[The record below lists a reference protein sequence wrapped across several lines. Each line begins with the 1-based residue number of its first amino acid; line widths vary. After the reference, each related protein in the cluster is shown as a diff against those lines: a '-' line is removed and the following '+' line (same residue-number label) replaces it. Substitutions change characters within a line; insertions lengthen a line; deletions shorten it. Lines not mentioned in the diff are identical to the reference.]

1 MKNLLLKIAALIIA
15 VTLSLTIFGCDD
27 NGGDDTV
34 QVTGDYKY
42 KVATG
47 TYDEDDG
54 EGNITQKSY
63 KYYIITGY
71 QVSSEDAL
79 KMASGD
85 FSTVQDFRSIE
96 IPKTGK
102 DLGEDNDYPV
112 EEIAAGAFTNQ
123 IILTD
128 VVIGENIKTI
138 GEGAFAGCTNLKK
151 ISLPFIGE
159 SLEATGSQRV
169 FGHIFGSSATTDG
182 NLEVSAKIVERKN
195 ADGTSILTDSS
206 VTFKVPTSLEEV
218 DLSSSKIT
226 SISECAFYGMSM
238 IKKVTLPD
246 SVTEID
252 SHAFYSSGLS
262 EVNLNKVTIIYESA
276 FANCTSLK
284 EVNFSSVEVIK
295 QAVFQGCTNL
305 GAKKFVDEN
314 SANAEQLLTV
324 KLPQSVKELGKGAF
338 KGCSSMKY
346 VDIKGT
352 QITVLENSLF
362 ADCLALIK
370 ATINDGSVLRAGA
383 FVNCTKLAIDT
394 DENGKTD
401 AYNIS
406 GEYEVEEGA
415 FSKLEE

>member
-1 MKNLLLKIAALIIA
+1 MKNLLLKISALIIA
-15 VTLSLTIFGCDD
+15 VTLSLAIFGCND

-85 FSTVQDFRSIE
+85 FSTVQNFRSIE
-96 IPKTGK
+96 IPKTGR

-112 EEIAAGAFTNQ
+112 EEISAGAFTNQ

-128 VVIGENIKTI
+128 VVVGENVKTI

-159 SLEATGSQRV
+159 SLEATNAQRV

-195 ADGTSILTDSS
+195 ADGTSILTDTSA
-206 VTFKVPTSLEEV
+206 TFKVPTSLEEV

-262 EVNLNKVTIIYESA
+262 EINLNKVTTLYESA

-284 EVNFSSVEVIK
+284 EVNFGSVEIIK
-295 QAVFQGCTNL
+295 QSAFQGCTNL

-352 QITVLENSLF
+352 QITVLENSVF

-370 ATINDGSVLRAGA
+370 ATVNDGSVLKAGA

-394 DENGKTD
+394 DDNGKTD

-406 GEYEVEEGA
+406 GTYTEEVGA
-415 FSKLEE
+415 FSNLEE

>member
-27 NGGDDTV
+27 NGGEDIV
-34 QVTGDYKY
+34 QVTGEYKY

-54 EGNITQKSY
+54 EGNVTQKSY

-96 IPKTGK
+96 IPKTGR

-123 IILTD
+123 IILTS
-128 VVIGENIKTI
+128 VVVNDNIKTI
-138 GEGAFAGCTNLKK
+138 GEGAFAGCTNLEK

-159 SLEATGSQRV
+159 SVEATGSQRV
-169 FGHIFGSSATTDG
+169 FAHIFGSSATTDG

-195 ADGTSILTDSS
+195 ADGTSILSDTS
-206 VTFKVPTSLEEV
+206 VTFKVPESLKEV
-218 DLSSSKIT
+218 DLSSSKLT

-246 SVTEID
+246 TVTEID

-262 EVNLNKVTIIYESA
+262 EVNLNKVTTVYESA
-276 FANCTSLK
+276 FASCASLK
-284 EVNFSSVEVIK
+284 VVNFSSVEIIK
-295 QAVFQGCTNL
+295 QAAFQGCTSL

-314 SANAEQLLTV
+314 SENAEQLLTV
-324 KLPQSVKELGKGAF
+324 KLPESVKELGKGAF
-338 KGCSSMKY
+338 KGCSSIKY

-370 ATINDGSVLRAGA
+370 ATVNDGSVLRAGA
-383 FVNCTKLAIDT
+383 FANCNNLAIDT
-394 DENGKTD
+394 DDNGKTD

-406 GEYEVEEGA
+406 GSYTEEVGA
-415 FSKLEE
+415 LGKLEE